1 MQFGDDIMG
10 SATDEMRAMLERK
23 NQWKRDFH
31 IGRLQEQGMVP
42 HKASQPR
49 RDPEDDAV
57 DGFDRP
63 SPSPPPESRRLQAP
77 QTHTPE
83 HFDIGYDTAEEA
95 AMPASS
101 NGVISAISNGASSG
115 ANSLVADLG
124 AGAVHALAYG
134 AAAGTAAVVKGSFR
148 AIKHLAT
155 GTNPLSVPDDE
166 EEEERAAEPMSAH
179 PKAKA
184 QAKSS
189 WFGGSSGSQDKQS
202 PPPYPAKWSHEA
214 VSAYNGVHEVNSSEE
229 EAPGPAAAARRPR
242 NRGGL
247 ANRDLR
253 FARETLA
260 ADPTLG
266 RRRRG

>member
-1 MQFGDDIMG
+1 MP
-10 SATDEMRAMLERK
+10 
-23 NQWKRDFH
+23 
-31 IGRLQEQGMVP
+31 GMP
-42 HKASQPR
+42 HRASQPR

-63 SPSPPPESRRLQAP
+63 TPSAPPPPETRRLEP
-77 QTHTPE
+77 QTHSQPE

-95 AMPASS
+95 ETPASS
-101 NGVISAISNGASSG
+101 SNGLISAISK
-115 ANSLVADLG
+115 
-124 AGAVHALAYG
+124 GAVHALAFT
-134 AAAGTAAVVKGSFR
+134 AAAGTAAVVKGGFR

-155 GTNPLSVPDDE
+155 GTNPLSVADDE
-166 EEEERAAEPMSAH
+166 EEEERSPEPMQAH

-189 WFGGSSGSQDKQS
+189 WFGGSSGSQDKPS
-202 PPPYPAKWSHEA
+202 PPPYPAQWSHEA
-214 VSAYNGVHEVNSSEE
+214 VSAYNGVHEVNSSGE